1 MHKGVIVKT
10 LLYIK
15 NNNLSDSFCE
25 SIKLLETLITIPMCS
40 TEAERT
46 FSSLKRIKTYLRNT
60 MGQSRPG
67 FPKVGQVAPLG
78 AIWGSQGAIS
88 RKGAKGGAMT
98 RKGAIREPFQFLAVF
113 ENYVNFCNSNFRIL
127 VFGPGFRFK
136 IHFV

>member
-1 MHKGVIVKT
+1 MNNFYPVVDCKKLQTELIVIYNRQEMHKRELLKN

-60 MGQSRPG
+60 MGQSRLNSLSVISVGRDLIKNFSG
-67 FPKVGQVAPLG
+67 FNEEVMNLFINKKD
-78 AIWGSQGAIS
+78 
-88 RKGAKGGAMT
+88 RRMHFHYKG
-98 RKGAIREPFQFLAVF
+98 
-113 ENYVNFCNSNFRIL
+113 
-127 VFGPGFRFK
+127 
-136 IHFV
+136 